1 MPSLIIK
8 AAYLFAA
15 LTLTQLALADQT
27 IYSSKLA
34 NGWQDWSWA
43 KDSKKNSTISVKSK
57 AWQGLYFH
65 HDSLPLRGFEG
76 IAFKVSGP
84 AKLHVHAIVN
94 GKPLVK
100 DIVITSSHTGWMS
113 VEIPFSKLG
122 LTGGKFNGFWLQA
135 EKAASYEVSS
145 VRLVGG

>member
-57 AWQGLYFH
+57 AC
-65 HDSLPLRGFEG
+65 
-76 IAFKVSGP
+76 GP